1 MLTGVAGAVVAV
13 ALVTAVIYPLK
24 HVAPVVSLG
33 VVYLLAVLVISTY
46 WGALLGVAT
55 SFVSAAAFNF
65 FHLPPV
71 GRFTLADSRN
81 WVALGAFLTVSIAAS
96 TVAEAARNR
105 AIDAENGRRE
115 ADLAADMARILL
127 GEARLSDALPLT
139 ARRLAEAIG
148 ADSASIEPGVCE
160 RERQRAI
167 ALSDGSERIGTLL
180 VPLDL
185 SPRQMERLCGRIVPP
200 LESIL
205 TAALV
210 RERLH
215 DEVIETSSLRRSDEM
230 KTALLRSV
238 SHDLRTPV
246 TAILAGASALP
257 MTSAEGNER
266 QAVEQGI
273 AQAATRLSGLIDK
286 LLDLS
291 RLQAGTAEPR
301 REWCSV
307 EEILREA
314 AEHVDGG
321 PALFRFAIAPGLP
334 LVRADA
340 IQLERAFANVLENA
354 VRYAGDETVSVR
366 ARALGDRLLVR
377 IVDRGPGIASGEQ
390 ERIFLPFYR
399 APGAPAGERGSGLGL
414 AIAQGFVEANG
425 GRISVE
431 SLPGQGT
438 SFVFMLPLE
447 PEARP
452 SAEPLP
458 QVALP

>member
-1 MLTGVAGAVVAV
+1 MLAGIAGAFIAV

-33 VVYLLAVLVISTY
+33 VVYLLAVLLISTY
-46 WGALLGVAT
+46 FGALLGVAT
-55 SFVSAAAFNF
+55 SVASAAAFNF

-105 AIDAENGRRE
+105 AIDAEDGRRE

-148 ADSASIEPGVCE
+148 ADSASIELGVCE
-160 RERQRAI
+160 RERQRPI
-167 ALSDGSERIGTLL
+167 SLSDGSDRIGTLL

-185 SPRQMERLCGRIVPP
+185 SPRQLERLCQRIVPP
-200 LESIL
+200 LESVL

-215 DEVIETSSLRRSDEM
+215 DEVVETSSLRRSDEM

-246 TAILAGASALP
+246 TAILAGVSALP
-257 MTSAEGNER
+257 MTSAGGDER
-266 QAVEQGI
+266 EAVEQGI

-291 RLQAGTAEPR
+291 RLQAGAAEPR

-314 AEHVDGG
+314 AEHVGG
-321 PALFRFAIAPGLP
+321 GSALFRFAIAPGLP

-354 VRYAGDETVSVR
+354 VRYAGEESVSVR

-377 IVDRGPGIASGEQ
+377 IVDRGPGIAPGEQ

-399 APGAPAGERGSGLGL
+399 APGAPAGQRGSGLGL
-414 AIAQGFVEANG
+414 AIARGFVEANG

-438 SFVFMLPLE
+438 SFVIMLPLE
-447 PEARP
+447 PAGP
-452 SAEPLP
+452 PVAEPLP
-458 QVALP
+458 RVALP